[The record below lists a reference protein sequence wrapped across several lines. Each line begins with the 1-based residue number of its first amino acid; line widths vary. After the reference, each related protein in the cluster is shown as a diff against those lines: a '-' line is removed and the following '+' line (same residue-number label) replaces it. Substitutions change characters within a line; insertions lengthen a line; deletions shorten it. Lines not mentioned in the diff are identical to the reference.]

1 MRKLLALVLPVVA
14 VVLVPSVASAHHE
27 DAAELQLDY
36 VGRCSILDD
45 EEGHARLGGTVRLY
59 YEEQSQQAVYSG
71 VEVKWLL
78 YRRFPAT
85 EDWELVRTTTQRT
98 VQRSRLLSISMKPE
112 RFACRCSPR
121 ATATAQRNS
130 SASAAKRMHS
140 PKSSR
145 NKVFASA
152 CLWVL
157 SWTATLTPKRSP
169 VLLCTG

>member
-98 VQRSRLLSISMKPE
+98 TPTYTGAWWGVRFRTDPPISWDRMNGG
-112 RFACRCSPR
+112 CRP
-121 ATATAQRNS
+121 
-130 SASAAKRMHS
+130 
-140 PKSSR
+140 
-145 NKVFASA
+145 
-152 CLWVL
+152 
-157 SWTATLTPKRSP
+157 
-169 VLLCTG
+169 